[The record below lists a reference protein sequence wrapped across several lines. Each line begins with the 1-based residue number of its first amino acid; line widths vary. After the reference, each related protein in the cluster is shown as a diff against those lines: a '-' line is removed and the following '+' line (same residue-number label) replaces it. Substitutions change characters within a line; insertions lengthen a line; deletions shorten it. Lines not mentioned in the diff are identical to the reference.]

1 MRGIEGS
8 VAESGWVLE
17 DIIGGG
23 IVSDDIS
30 ACNEKEGGCGAE
42 CLGLRRRVEDAAGH
56 AL

>member
-42 CLGLRRRVEDAAGH
+42 CLGLRRRVEDAAGP